1 MRVIFIGSVEFSRRA
16 LACLLDM
23 QAHVVG
29 VCTLQESA
37 VNADHCDLGT
47 LCEEYG
53 IPWKYTPSINSAE
66 SIQWIKERQPDVI
79 FCFGWSRLLKHEM
92 LTLSPLGVIGFHPA
106 ALPANRGRHPLIWAL
121 ALGLKETAATFFFMD
136 DGADSGDILSQ
147 QRIEIG
153 DDDNAASLYEKIT
166 QSALT
171 QIRRFFPHLEAGTF
185 LRIEQ
190 DHSIANTWRKRGY
203 ADGQID
209 WRISARTI
217 YNLVRALTKPYIG
230 AHFFYKDHVYKV
242 WDSKIVSDLPLN
254 IEPGKILDV
263 DSQGVVVKCGE
274 EGLRLLVTEP
284 TFRPTIGEYL

>member
-37 VNADHCDLGT
+37 ANADHCDLGT